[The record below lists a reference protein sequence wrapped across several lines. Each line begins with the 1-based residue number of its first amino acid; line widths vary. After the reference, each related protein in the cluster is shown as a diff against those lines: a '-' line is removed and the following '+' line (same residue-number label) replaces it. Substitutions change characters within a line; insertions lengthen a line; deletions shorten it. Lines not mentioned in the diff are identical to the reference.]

1 MAAPPLLDRSSHERI
16 IESGPH
22 VFRSYRVSASTT
34 HFSVGVPPGG
44 DEPSPYTMTLKIFFS
59 RTYEL
64 RRMAGSLPAPLDED
78 DVAATPCEEEVL
90 DLNLP
95 SSSLRSGGMVTRTMR
110 EILRRVSLLKNLH
123 LMAEEWDIIMPY
135 DVLHQLWDEAC
146 RWVDGIHFDLTL
158 TVDYRL
164 IVNLPALQDSWVL
177 VAPEDG
183 HCTICMQAL
192 SLRTMVRLRG
202 CKHPFHRKC
211 IFSWFV
217 TNASC
222 PICRDKV
229 LLHLICDLE

>member
-1 MAAPPLLDRSSHERI
+1 MAATPLLERSSRERI

-22 VFRSYRVSASTT
+22 VFRACRVSASTT
-34 HFSVGVPPGG
+34 DFSVGEPPAVGEG
-44 DEPSPYTMTLKIFFS
+44 EASPYTMTVHIFFS

-64 RRMAGSLPAPLDED
+64 RRMAGPLPAPLDED
-78 DVAATPCEEEVL
+78 DITTTPCEE
-90 DLNLP
+90 
-95 SSSLRSGGMVTRTMR
+95 
-110 EILRRVSLLKNLH
+110 
-123 LMAEEWDIIMPY
+123 
-135 DVLHQLWDEAC
+135 AC
-146 RWVDGIHFDLTL
+146 RRLGGLHFDLTL
-158 TVDYRL
+158 RVDHRL

-183 HCTICMQAL
+183 HCSICMLGL
-192 SLRTMVRLRG
+192 SQRTTVRLRG

-229 LLHLICDLE
+229 LTHLIFDL

>member
-1 MAAPPLLDRSSHERI
+1 MAATPVLERSSHERI

-22 VFRSYRVSASTT
+22 VFRSCRVSASTT
-34 HFSVGVPPGG
+34 DFSIGVPPAG
-44 DEPSPYTMTLKIFFS
+44 DEASPYTMTLKIFFS

-78 DVAATPCEEEVL
+78 DVATTPCEEEVL

-95 SSSLRSGGMVTRTMR
+95 PRKLRSGGKVVRTMR
-110 EILRRVSLLKNLH
+110 KILGRVWLLKNLH
-123 LMAEEWDIIMPY
+123 LTAEEWDIIMPY
-135 DVLHQLWDEAC
+135 DVLHQLWHEAC

-158 TVDYRL
+158 TVDHRL

-183 HCTICMQAL
+183 HCSICMQAL
-192 SLRTMVRLRG
+192 SLRTTVRLRG

-229 LLHLICDLE
+229 LPHLIWDL